1 MIRLVNRL
9 LVAAAVGAASG
20 TVAIL
25 AAQSSQQKPPDPQR
39 PVFRA
44 GAYFVTVD
52 VYPLKDGRV
61 LDGLTLEDFQVLE
74 DGKPQKV
81 ESFEYVRV
89 GPAVPENNSDPNNQ
103 RDMLQ
108 RLADPR
114 SRVFVLFLDSY
125 HLKFHDAARLRTPI
139 VRTIDD
145 MLAPTDLFA
154 VMTPIMDSH
163 RLAFGRKTI
172 TVAEDIEREWPVD
185 VVDQKQLDVEEQ
197 RIADCY
203 TGYKVPLDLIIAKR
217 REDRVLTSLE
227 ELVNYLGA
235 IREGRKTVFVFTQ
248 GWALYP
254 RTPEITNAIA
264 NLGPV
269 SAPPV
274 GITSTG
280 QLRLGTKL
288 QDGTLFACDAEA
300 RRIADLENDRRF
312 RDLLRAAAAANVAFY
327 PVEPIGLGAPLRL
340 TQQLESLASETN
352 GTALVN
358 TNDLSGG
365 MKRMA
370 DGLSS
375 YYLLGYSSTNTSFDG
390 RLRRINVKVAKPGID
405 VKARWGYRAPTE
417 AEISAL
423 RNAGPAAP
431 PAKLTNDVGE
441 ALGTLGRLRAAS
453 PLHAYGRALAGEVV
467 VVAELS
473 PGEFASGRWKQGGEV
488 EVRVASGN
496 GDAVGSGRGRIP
508 PGGRSVAISIP
519 FKAGGE
525 GIDAAVRARSE
536 TEGSVDATV
545 TIAAPAGTVIGAPLI
560 LRGVRPGSFQP
571 AAALEFQRS
580 ERLRIEWPVIATT
593 DRREARI
600 LDRAGTPLPIPI
612 TLTETQSPSGSALA
626 VDVAL
631 APLAASDYVVELVAG
646 AGDKSERK
654 LLAFR
659 IGR

>member
-1 MIRLVNRL
+1 
-9 LVAAAVGAASG
+9 
-20 TVAIL
+20 
-25 AAQSSQQKPPDPQR
+25 
-39 PVFRA
+39 
-44 GAYFVTVD
+44 
-52 VYPLKDGRV
+52 
-61 LDGLTLEDFQVLE
+61 
-74 DGKPQKV
+74 
-81 ESFEYVRV
+81 
-89 GPAVPENNSDPNNQ
+89 
-103 RDMLQ
+103 
-108 RLADPR
+108 
-114 SRVFVLFLDSY
+114 
-125 HLKFHDAARLRTPI
+125 
-139 VRTIDD
+139 
-145 MLAPTDLFA
+145 
-154 VMTPIMDSH
+154 
-163 RLAFGRKTI
+163 
-172 TVAEDIEREWPVD
+172 
-185 VVDQKQLDVEEQ
+185 
-197 RIADCY
+197 
-203 TGYKVPLDLIIAKR
+203 
-217 REDRVLTSLE
+217 
-227 ELVNYLGA
+227 
-235 IREGRKTVFVFTQ
+235 
-248 GWALYP
+248 
-254 RTPEITNAIA
+254 
-264 NLGPV
+264 
-269 SAPPV
+269 
-274 GITSTG
+274 
-280 QLRLGTKL
+280 
-288 QDGTLFACDAEA
+288 
-300 RRIADLENDRRF
+300 
-312 RDLLRAAAAANVAFY
+312 
-327 PVEPIGLGAPLRL
+327 
-340 TQQLESLASETN
+340 
-352 GTALVN
+352 
-358 TNDLSGG
+358 
-365 MKRMA
+365 MA

-431 PAKLTNDVGE
+431 PAKLTSDAGE

-519 FKAGGE
+519 FKAGVE
-525 GIDAAVRARSE
+525 EIDAAVRARSE
-536 TEGSVDATV
+536 TEGSADATV

-612 TLTETQSPSGSALA
+612 TLTETPSPSGSALA